1 MRQVGAHRGRRTT
14 SGDADDS
21 GESSPPTSVS
31 TMSVAPLPV
40 GAGMALSGAASSDGA
55 VVVRCDATC
64 SDGAMIV
71 LAWAK
76 TSSSD
81 GLRDE
86 AA

>member
-1 MRQVGAHRGRRTT
+1 MT

-21 GESSPPTSVS
+21 GELSPPTSMA
-31 TMSVAPLPV
+31 TMSVAPLS
-40 GAGMALSGAASSDGA
+40 AGVDMALSGVACSDSA
-55 VVVRCDATC
+55 EVARSEATC

-71 LAWAK
+71 LSWAK
-76 TSSSD
+76 TSWAD

>member
-1 MRQVGAHRGRRTT
+1 MT

-21 GESSPPTSVS
+21 GESSPPTSIS
-31 TMSVAPLPV
+31 TMSVSPLS
-40 GAGMALSGAASSDGA
+40 AGVDMALSGAASSDGA
-55 VVVRCDATC
+55 EVARCEATC
-64 SDGAMIV
+64 SDGAMVV

-76 TSSSD
+76 TSWAD